1 MDEAQGRFQGRTA
14 LITGAASGIGR
25 AVTLRL
31 RAEGA
36 QVVGVDVDEA
46 GLEETVGLAGGGVT
60 AHVADLTDPGSCRDA
75 VEAALAAGGRLDL
88 LGNVAGV
95 AWGQHATDVTVEQY
109 RKMMAIN
116 VDACFFLAQAA
127 IPHLLESPVG
137 GTIVTVA
144 SNAGLMGQAY
154 TVVYC
159 MSKGAVIQ
167 MTRALAMEYVK
178 TPLRINAIA
187 PAGVDTPLARGFSFP
202 SDVDGALMA
211 PYIGHRP
218 PSTPEEVASL
228 FAHVASDDSR
238 SMHGAIVSLDS
249 GVTAG

>member
-1 MDEAQGRFQGRTA
+1 MSEQQRFTGRTA

-25 AVTLRL
+25 SVVLRL
-31 RAEGA
+31 VAEGA
-36 QVVGVDVDEA
+36 HVVGVDIDA
-46 GLEETVGLAGGGVT
+46 DGLAATIEQAGSGAE
-60 AHVADLTDPGSCRDA
+60 AHVADLSDPEACQGA
-75 VEAALAAGGRLDL
+75 VAAAVASTGRLDV
-88 LGNVAGV
+88 LGNVAGIV
-95 AWGQHATDVTVEQY
+95 RGEHVVDVTVEQY
-109 RKMMAIN
+109 RKMMAVN
-116 VDACFFLAQAA
+116 TDACFFLSQAA

-137 GTIVTVA
+137 GTIVTIA

-178 TPLRINAIA
+178 TKLRINAIA
-187 PAGVDTPLARGFSFP
+187 PAGVDTPLARTFTIP

-211 PYIGHRP
+211 PYIGHRR
-218 PSTPEEVASL
+218 PSDPDEIAAL

-238 SMHGAIVSLDS
+238 SMHGSIVSIDS